1 MSPRK
6 TVRSASPAFQ
16 WYASDFVSTVA
27 SCSAE
32 ETGIYILLL
41 AKDWMET
48 GFAFEVGRLARHCKV
63 SEKVFRAAWV
73 HLEAEFPAR
82 EVDGQLRHFHP
93 RLEAERVK
101 QAEYRDKQSAKGKA
115 SAAAR
120 ASQGELRFNR
130 GSTEGGTGAQPEG
143 NSPSPSPALA
153 TAVSAH
159 ARGNGQSN
167 SPSNG
172 TGYGSRYSPRSGGP
186 DDKPVRPYAPAVAI
200 APPWCAECGD
210 GELVEVAD
218 QRRPVRVHA
227 TSCSC
232 YRAPAPAP
240 RVAVV
245 A

>member
-6 TVRSASPAFQ
+6 TARVGSPAWQF
-16 WYASDFVSTVA
+16 YASDFVSDVA

-32 ETGIYILLL
+32 ETGIYVLLL
-41 AKDWMET
+41 CKDWMET
-48 GFAFEVGRLARHCKV
+48 GFACDVARLARHCKV

-73 HLEAEFPAR
+73 HLAAEFPAR
-82 EVDGQLRHFHP
+82 EVDGQPRHFHP

-101 QAEYRDKQSAKGKA
+101 QAEYRNKQSVKGQA

-120 ASQGELRFNR
+120 ARQGELRFNR

-143 NSPSPSPALA
+143 NIPSPSPALA

-159 ARGNGQSN
+159 ARGNGHD
-167 SPSNG
+167 NG
-172 TGYGSRYSPRSGGP
+172 ASTGTRTGPRGIVP

-200 APPWCAECGD
+200 APSWCEECGP

-218 QRRPVRVHA
+218 QRRPVRMHA
-227 TSCSC
+227 TTCSC
-232 YRAPAPAP
+232 YSAPAAPP